1 MLILLNRLKQ
11 YNPSN
16 LKKIKAKEETKRAT
30 TKLYI
35 NRQDIIKAFKTG
47 VFPYID
53 GFKKKNKNQKKNQKD
68 LQRTKIR
75 DELNKFIEHV
85 EDESKDMNYDLFK
98 RYFNYSV
105 PSDLTKK
112 TLWNER

>member
-11 YNPSN
+11 YKPSN
-16 LKKIKAKEETKRAT
+16 LKKKIRAKEETKRAT

-35 NRQDIIKAFKTG
+35 NRQDVIKVFKTG

-53 GFKKKNKNQKKNQKD
+53 GFKKNKNQKKNQKD

-75 DELNKFIEHV
+75 DEHNKFIEYV
-85 EDESKDMNYDLFK
+85 EDESKDVNYDF
-98 RYFNYSV
+98 F
-105 PSDLTKK
+105 
-112 TLWNER
+112 

>member
-53 GFKKKNKNQKKNQKD
+53 GFKKKTRIRRRIRKIYKEQK
-68 LQRTKIR
+68 
-75 DELNKFIEHV
+75 
-85 EDESKDMNYDLFK
+85 
-98 RYFNYSV
+98 
-105 PSDLTKK
+105 
-112 TLWNER
+112 